1 MPAAQAARLAAQ
13 VVVAIG
19 RILSY
24 NIVEILWTG
33 GGAVH
38 IAICD
43 DNPIDLQQLHGL
55 LQQYDSH
62 LQIATF
68 SAARELYESES
79 HFDAVILDI
88 EMQAPN
94 GFEIAM
100 RMAKQESHPIILFAT
115 NSAAYAV
122 RGYGLA
128 LRYLL
133 KPLTEDA
140 LSEAMDA
147 VKEAL
152 SRSRLTV
159 NIDGVTHVLNV
170 QDIRYAEVLGHRVT
184 LHVGSDKLTLRGSMK
199 EIGSLLPGRWFCAPH
214 QSYLV
219 NLLHVRTIAKDAVYL
234 DDGTH
239 LPLSRRKQAEFL
251 QAFHA
256 FLGVDAW

>member
-1 MPAAQAARLAAQ
+1 MK
-13 VVVAIG
+13 I
-19 RILSY
+19 
-24 NIVEILWTG
+24 
-33 GGAVH
+33 AV
-38 IAICD
+38 CD
-43 DNPIDLQQLHGL
+43 DNALDLEQALAL
-55 LQQYDSH
+55 TRQYDAAAE
-62 LQIATF
+62 IVAF
-68 SAARELYESES
+68 SSALALYESDS
-79 HFDAVILDI
+79 RFDAVLLDI
-88 EMQAPN
+88 EMEAPN
-94 GFEIAM
+94 GFEIAL
-100 RMAKQESHPIILFAT
+100 RMARQEHHPIILFTT
-115 NSAAYAV
+115 NSATYAV

-133 KPLTEDA
+133 KPLTIEA
-140 LSEAMDA
+140 VSEAMYA

-152 SRSRLTV
+152 NRSRLTV
-159 NIDGVTHVLNV
+159 SIDGVTHVLNV

-184 LHVGSDKLTLRGSMK
+184 LHIGADKLTLRGSMK

-256 FLGVDAW
+256 FLGVGAW

>member
-1 MPAAQAARLAAQ
+1 M
-13 VVVAIG
+13 
-19 RILSY
+19 
-24 NIVEILWTG
+24 
-33 GGAVH
+33 H

-43 DNPIDLQQLHGL
+43 DNPIDLQQLHDL
-55 LQQYDSH
+55 LRQYDPR

-68 SAARELYESES
+68 SAAKDLYESKDRY
-79 HFDAVILDI
+79 DAVILDI
-88 EMQAPN
+88 EMEAPN
-94 GFEIAM
+94 GFEIAL
-100 RMAKQESHPIILFAT
+100 RMAKQESHPLIIFAT

-152 SRSRLTV
+152 NRSRLTV

-234 DDGTH
+234 DDGTRI
-239 LPLSRRKQAEFL
+239 PLSRRKQAEFL

>member
-1 MPAAQAARLAAQ
+1 MPAAQVVRLAAQ
-13 VVVAIG
+13 VVVAIE

-24 NIVEILWTG
+24 NRIEVLWTG
-33 GGAVH
+33 GGTVH

-43 DNPIDLQQLHGL
+43 DNPDDLQQLHAL
-55 LQQYDSH
+55 LQQYDSR

-68 SAARELYESES
+68 SAAKDLYESELR
-79 HFDAVILDI
+79 FDVVVLDI
-88 EMQAPN
+88 EMEAPN
-94 GFEIAM
+94 GFEIAL
-100 RMAKQESHPIILFAT
+100 RMARQGNHPLIIFAT

-133 KPLTEDA
+133 KPLTFEA
-140 LSEAMDA
+140 VSEALDA

-152 SRSRLTV
+152 NRSCLTV
-159 NIDGVTHVLNV
+159 SIDGVTHVLNV

-184 LHVGSDKLTLRGSMK
+184 LHIGADKLTLRGSMK

-256 FLGVDAW
+256 FLGVSAW

>member
-1 MPAAQAARLAAQ
+1 M
-13 VVVAIG
+13 
-19 RILSY
+19 
-24 NIVEILWTG
+24 
-33 GGAVH
+33 H

-43 DNPIDLQQLHGL
+43 DNPQDLQQLHGL
-55 LQQYDSH
+55 LQQYDSR

-68 SAARELYESES
+68 SAARELYESEL

-94 GFEIAM
+94 GFEIAL
-100 RMAKQESHPIILFAT
+100 RMAKQESHPLIIFAT

-140 LSEAMDA
+140 VSEALDA
-147 VKEAL
+147 VKDAIN
-152 SRSRLTV
+152 RSRLTV

-184 LHVGSDKLTLRGSMK
+184 LHVGADKLTLRGSMK
-199 EIGSLLPGRWFCAPH
+199 EISSLLPGRWFCAPH

-219 NLLHVRTIAKDAVYL
+219 NLLHVRTIAKDAVLL
-234 DDGTH
+234 DDGTC

>member
-1 MPAAQAARLAAQ
+1 M
-13 VVVAIG
+13 
-19 RILSY
+19 
-24 NIVEILWTG
+24 
-33 GGAVH
+33 H

-43 DNPIDLQQLHGL
+43 DDPQDLQQLHTL
-55 LQQYDSH
+55 LRQYDDRI
-62 LQIATF
+62 QIAAFPT
-68 SAARELYESES
+68 AQALYESKDRY
-79 HFDAVILDI
+79 DAVILDI
-88 EMQAPN
+88 EMEAPN
-94 GFEIAM
+94 GFEIAL
-100 RMAKQESHPIILFAT
+100 RMVKQENHPIILFAT

-133 KPLTEDA
+133 KPLTIEA
-140 LSEAMDA
+140 VSEALDA

-152 SRSRLTV
+152 NHSRLTV

-170 QDIRYAEVLGHRVT
+170 QDIRHCEVLGHRVT
-184 LHVGSDKLTLRGSMK
+184 LYAGSEKLTLRGSMK
-199 EIGSLLPGRWFCAPH
+199 EISSLLPGRWFCAPH

-251 QAFHA
+251 QAFHG